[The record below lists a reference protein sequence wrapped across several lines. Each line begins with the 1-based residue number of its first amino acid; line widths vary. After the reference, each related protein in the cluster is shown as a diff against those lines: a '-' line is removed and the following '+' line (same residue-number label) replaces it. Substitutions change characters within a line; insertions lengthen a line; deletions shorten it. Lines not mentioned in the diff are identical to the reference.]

1 MTTDGRQRRLFT
13 EKRGK
18 DVRVLSD
25 CFRHGS
31 DSPQEAGALGSM
43 RFLRLMAQDPLDL
56 IQINFIQINFRLCYS
71 GGADKA
77 LISSGL
83 PYWGSG
89 IVKSTPPI
97 TSPALKSLLGLSL
110 CTL

>member
-1 MTTDGRQRRLFT
+1 MTTGGRQRRLFT
-13 EKRGK
+13 EKRRK
-18 DVRVLSD
+18 NVRVLSD

-31 DSPQEAGALGSM
+31 GSSQEAGSLGSM

-56 IQINFIQINFRLCYS
+56 TQINFRLCYS